1 MNLDAATHDVNAY
14 VAEVLEGYVP
24 PHIAEHK
31 IIRDA
36 VYGFQR
42 FHPHEVAIIDSP
54 IVQRLR
60 GVHQTALTHLVYP
73 SANHT
78 RFEHS
83 LGVATKAE
91 QLAIALRSAPSR
103 PEVSETRLLELRL
116 AGLLH
121 DTGHGLFSH
130 LTESILE
137 QRHPELLREIKG
149 SDAFAEKTHLGEAL
163 SALIVR
169 SPAFQQLLDDTQS
182 RYSDTPG
189 LKEVTAD
196 GISDLILG
204 RTLNPSEQYLADII
218 SGPFDADKLD
228 YLGRDCH
235 FTGIRA
241 EVDWERLTHAL
252 DIYPHE
258 DRLFLAVRQ
267 PAVPHLE
274 QILFSKMMLFSAVYH
289 HHKIRA
295 LEQMVQAIF
304 EQALESQAS
313 LSEPLFSL
321 RSISDIWRLT
331 EDAFFVLGQREEA
344 IGTGIAAIL
353 NRRLMQR
360 ALSLNITTVKK
371 DPENVENYRKFHKLF
386 AEERAP
392 RTARKLAKA
401 VHDELPPQIQ
411 TEVREGDIRFDFPR
425 SPSLSDDAEQCHV
438 LVSPEE
444 ARNLKTFFPT
454 EDWVA
459 SYADNKLTSH
469 VFTSGGLETRR
480 SVADAAERVLGDLYH
495 LDLDQSA
502 RRALKG
508 SSSS

>member
-1 MNLDAATHDVNAY
+1 MNLVEATSDINDY
-14 VAEVLEGYVP
+14 VAEALDHYTVP
-24 PHIAEHK
+24 HVAEHK
-31 IIRDA
+31 VIRDA

-42 FHPHEVAIIDSP
+42 FHPHEVAVIDSP
-54 IVQRLR
+54 ILQRLR
-60 GVHQTALTHLVYP
+60 GVHQTALSHLVYP

-91 QLAIALRSAPSR
+91 QLAVALRSTRSGL
-103 PEVSETRLLELRL
+103 EVSETRLLELRL

-130 LTESILE
+130 LTESILS
-137 QRHPELLREIKG
+137 QRHPELVTEVKG
-149 SDAFAEKTHLGEAL
+149 SRAFAEKTHLGEAL

-169 SPAFQQLLDDTQS
+169 SPAFQRLLDDVKTG
-182 RYSDTPG
+182 YAGAKG
-189 LKEVTAD
+189 LNDVTAD
-196 GISDLILG
+196 GIAELILG
-204 RTLNPSEQYLADII
+204 HTIEPSEQYLADII

-241 EVDWERLTHAL
+241 EVDWERITHAL
-252 DIYPHE
+252 DTYQKE
-258 DRLFLAVRQ
+258 GRRYLAVRQ

-304 EQALESQAS
+304 ETAYDRQDALT
-313 LSEPLFSL
+313 EPLFAL
-321 RSISDIWRLT
+321 DRISDIWRLT
-331 EDAFFVLGQREEA
+331 EDAFFVLGQREQVIGAAVEA
-344 IGTGIAAIL
+344 IF

-360 ALSLNITTVKK
+360 ALSLSITTVKK
-371 DPENVENYRKFHKLF
+371 DPDNVENYRQFQKLF
-386 AEERAP
+386 ADERAP
-392 RTARKLAKA
+392 RTARKLARA
-401 VHDELPPQIQ
+401 VHDELPPRTQG
-411 TEVREGDIRFDFPR
+411 ELGDHEIRFDFPR

-469 VFTSGGLETRR
+469 VFTVGSVETRGL
-480 SVADAAERVLGDLYH
+480 VADAAERVLGDLYH
-495 LDLDQSA
+495 LDLDQTA
-502 RRALKG
+502 RRALKSN
-508 SSSS
+508 SSG